1 MYKIGDK
8 ISHPIHG
15 AGIIS
20 NIETKEILGEELSF
34 YSIEI
39 PANRMKLM
47 VSTEKADEVGIRKI
61 LSKKEM
67 AQVISGLAIPMEK
80 RNINWMERTRDNEAK
95 LATGDINEVAKV
107 YKELY
112 KLDNEKGLSSTEK
125 RMYTTAKNILVSEVS
140 LVNKMTSEQAEA
152 LMVDTLNKSFEIK

>member
-1 MYKIGDK
+1 MYKVGDK

-20 NIETKEILGEELSF
+20 DIETKEILGEEMDF
-34 YSIEI
+34 YAIEI
-39 PANRMKLM
+39 PANKMKIF
-47 VSTEKADEVGIRKI
+47 VSTDKADEVGIRKI

-67 AQVISGLAIPMEK
+67 DSVIKGLAVPMEK

-95 LATGDINEVAKV
+95 LQTRNINEVAMV

-112 KLDNEKGLSSTEK
+112 KLNNEKGLSSTEK
-125 RMYTTAKNILVSEVS
+125 RMYQTARQILVSEVS
-140 LVNKMTSEQAEA
+140 LVKAITNDQAAA
-152 LMVDTLNKSFEIK
+152 LMEDSLNKSFEIK